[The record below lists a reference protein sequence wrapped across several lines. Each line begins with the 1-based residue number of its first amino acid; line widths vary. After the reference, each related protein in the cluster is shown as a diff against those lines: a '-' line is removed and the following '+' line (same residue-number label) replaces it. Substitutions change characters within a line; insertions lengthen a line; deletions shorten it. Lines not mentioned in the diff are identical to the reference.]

1 MFIISIS
8 SNKINFSE
16 EGMGKG
22 GNNTTWLLVKKNIVI
37 TQAAAHWPIST
48 ICI

>member
-16 EGMGKG
+16 EGMGG
-22 GNNTTWLLVKKNIVI
+22 GEQHNLALSKKIIVI